1 MAENQTTQMV
11 LLVDDEGSI
20 LKSLQ
25 RLFRKEGIPV
35 QTAGSG
41 SEALDCLRHHPDS
54 IALIISDQ
62 RMPEMS
68 GAQFLEQAKTL
79 APDAGRFLL
88 TGYSDMEAV
97 VSAVNKGE
105 IHRYLTKPWNDE
117 ELIAAARQA
126 MEHFRLIRENR
137 CLQQVTQD
145 QNRRLNE
152 MNRVLEERVA
162 ERTAEVRAKNDALSR
177 LNARLEESFM
187 DAVRLVASLIDALS
201 PQLGQVMRRT
211 AELARVLAEDEGL
224 DPEAVR
230 QIETAALVHD
240 VGLLGLPEPFRE
252 RTDVETGGVGGGKH
266 RNHPLVAEALLAPIE
281 KLQPAAE
288 IVRHHHECV
297 DGSGYPDGLKGDA
310 IPFGARILAVA
321 GDYCRGV
328 YGRMDAKTAA
338 NGVLQ
343 TRAQQAVLR
352 GAGSRYDRRAVGALL
367 KYIERGSV
375 PTSISGGGLGI
386 PQWVEIGQL
395 AEGMELTCDLRLKD
409 GRLLLPRGARIKCS
423 SIASLRRLFSHGL
436 VDSKIPVRIGRAEPT
451 FRINEGAFQE
461 ETGNGRN

>member
-1 MAENQTTQMV
+1 MAETQATQTV

-25 RLFRKEGIPV
+25 RLFRKEGIAA

-41 SEALDCLRHHPDS
+41 PEALDCLRHRPDS

-137 CLQQVTQD
+137 RLLQMTQE
-145 QNRRLNE
+145 QNHQLSE
-152 MNRVLEERVA
+152 MNRVLETRVA
-162 ERTAEVRAKNDALSR
+162 ERTAEVRARNEALTL

-224 DPEAVR
+224 DPEEVR

-240 VGLLGLPEPFRE
+240 VGLLGLPEPCRD
-252 RTDVETGGVGGGKH
+252 RTYIEWGEKY
-266 RNHPLVAEALLAPIE
+266 RNHPLVGEALLAPIE
-281 KLQPAAE
+281 KLQAAAE

-297 DGSGYPDGLKGDA
+297 DGSGYPDALRGDS

-321 GDYCRGV
+321 GDYCRGL
-328 YGRMDAKTAA
+328 YGRMDAKAAA
-338 NGVLQ
+338 NGALQ
-343 TRAQQAVLR
+343 GRAQQAVQR
-352 GAGSRYDRRAVGALL
+352 GAGSRYDLRVVGALL
-367 KYIERGSV
+367 KFIERGAV
-375 PTSISGGGLGI
+375 LASISEGGPGAPL
-386 PQWVEIGQL
+386 WVEIGQL
-395 AEGMELTCDLRLKD
+395 AEGMVLSCDLRLKD
-409 GRLLLPRGARIKCS
+409 GRLLLARGARIKRS
-423 SIASLRRLFSHGL
+423 SIESLRRLFSHGL
-436 VDSKIPVRIGRAEPT
+436 VESKIPVRIGRAEPT
-451 FRINEGAFQE
+451 FRINDGSSRE
-461 ETGNGRN
+461 ETGNGRS